1 MPRDSALTS
10 SDVRGSTLTI
20 VCAPGTGRYAV
31 ARLLEQHVDARLTDL
46 LGMLAA
52 CPKAGSPGVYD
63 RCEETYEGLAA
74 V

>member
-1 MPRDSALTS
+1 MSAGRRSRSLA
-10 SDVRGSTLTI
+10 RH
-20 VCAPGTGRYAV
+20 APGTGRYAV
-31 ARLLEQHVDARLTDL
+31 ARLLEQQVDARLTDL

-74 V
+74 A